1 MSNLNGGRRNYA
13 PISFIAEINPSLPKR
28 IDDKTFVSFITMKD
42 VKEQGG
48 LYKFDDKVFSAVRSG
63 FTRFIESDVLF
74 AKITPCMENGKGA
87 IAEGLT
93 NGAGCGSTEFHVL
106 RAKDNGCAEYIFQI
120 TKDDRFR
127 QKAEMNMTGSA
138 GQRRVPSDFFKKH
151 QVFIPGLVQQQKIAK
166 ILTTVD
172 NLIEKTQALIDKY
185 TAIKQGMMADLFTR
199 GIDLGGTPSTNPNH
213 GQLRPSY
220 EQAPELYK
228 ETELGW
234 VPKEWVFT
242 NLGAYIEKYLYGPR
256 FDAGLYNVAGNVKT
270 IRGTDFTKDGH
281 ILYDQV
287 PVAEIPNSKI
297 RHHILRTGDLVVITT
312 ADCGLTAVFEEQG
325 FAYIPSAYAVKLKL
339 NEDVYPYYIK
349 VYMQTYLANQQINK
363 YVRQGTLGNL
373 PGSDL
378 LRFLISMPDMKE
390 QVDIIRKILAVDN
403 LISKE
408 KSYSLKLQEKKKG
421 LMQDLLTG
429 KVCVV
434 VLPVLSWGVPTSV
447 GHSLV
452 SATNIEEL
460 VS

>member
-1 MSNLNGGRRNYA
+1 MNDQLPLNWEYRRLADVADVVSGGTPSRDVEAFWQPSEIEWVTPTDITREKTRTLKEAKEKISQKGLSNSSAKLL
-13 PISFIAEINPSLPKR
+13 PINTVLMTSRATLGEMKVSASECCTNQGFKSLIPR
-28 IDDKTFVSFITMKD
+28 AKTD
-42 VKEQGG
+42 VWF
-48 LYKFDDKVFSAVRSG
+48 LYYQMMRKKPEYEALG
-63 FTRFIESDVLF
+63 I
-74 AKITPCMENGKGA
+74 
-87 IAEGLT
+87 
-93 NGAGCGSTEFHVL
+93 GSTFLEVNKKDTDSFLIEFPPY
-106 RAKDNGCAEYIFQI
+106 D
-120 TKDDRFR
+120 
-127 QKAEMNMTGSA
+127 
-138 GQRRVPSDFFKKH
+138 
-151 QVFIPGLVQQQKIAK
+151 QQQKIAK

-199 GIDLGGTPSTNPNH
+199 GIDLSGTPDTNPCH
-213 GQLRPSY
+213 GQLRPPY